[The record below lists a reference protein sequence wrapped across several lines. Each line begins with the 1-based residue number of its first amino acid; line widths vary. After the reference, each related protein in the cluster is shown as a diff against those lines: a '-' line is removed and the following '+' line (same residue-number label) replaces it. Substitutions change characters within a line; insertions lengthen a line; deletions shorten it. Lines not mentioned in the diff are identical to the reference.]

1 MQISKREQNI
11 LVLAGIVAV
20 VFAVSSVGPAVG
32 AFYQERNN
40 VIEDINL
47 AIERERRLFD
57 ETITWR
63 DRKTEVELVLQDF
76 EAQVFSGETIPIIE
90 ANIQRAL
97 TQFARDSEMS
107 IVSTRLA
114 DRLEAEDWI
123 MVRQEVSFRTTSQ
136 ENTISFLQMLDE
148 SAPRLWVT
156 DFSVDRTRNQYSGSI
171 TAVGFARQ
179 EGLLSAVN
187 QSR

>member
-1 MQISKREQNI
+1 MQTSKREKNSLI
-11 LVLAGIVAV
+11 LAGIVAV
-20 VFAVSSVGPAVG
+20 VFAVYSVVPAVSG
-32 AFYQERNN
+32 FYQERNN
-40 VIEDINL
+40 AIEEINL
-47 AIERERRLFD
+47 AIEHERRLFD

-63 DRKTEVELVLQDF
+63 NRKTEVELVLQYF
-76 EAQVFSGETIPIIE
+76 EVQVFSGETIPIIE

-107 IVSTRLA
+107 VVSTRLA

-123 MVRQEVSFRTTSQ
+123 MVRQEMSFRTTSQ
-136 ENTISFLQMLDE
+136 ANTISFLQMFDD

-171 TAVGFARQ
+171 TAVGFARR
-179 EGLLSAVN
+179 EGLLTAAN